1 MCSVFN
7 NFFADVLEMQEKKDY
22 KGIVELYKTTNPS
35 KIENRIIFDMFMA
48 FRKADVSLVEDFVEK
63 YDIDIEGNYIISY
76 GWCVWELLKQKTIP
90 NNFFEFFN
98 NLIQEETDN
107 FLLINQIF
115 NVIYKSNFDKE
126 FILKFLELLPI
137 TKLDKNE
144 ITYNNKKFASNY
156 EKYFVLK
163 SKILFELKKY
173 KESIEISEFAL
184 NNISNFHNNND
195 IWFNRRIALSYKE
208 LGFFDRALNMLEKIY
223 SKKSEWFI
231 KKEIAEIYIL
241 KNEHNI
247 AYKLLIEVLNQT
259 IPIEYK
265 TGVIILFASILE
277 DKQQKLKHLA
287 FSKQIHIE
295 NEWKIPPII
304 QDIEEVVDK
313 NEILTFWQDEFNK
326 MNPLLKGVISKIL
339 HNEKRVVGFIKSD
352 KDYYFSIPAKKLKTK
367 IKEGINVKFR
377 VVDGKVENIEID

>member
-1 MCSVFN
+1 M
-7 NFFADVLEMQEKKDY
+7 
-22 KGIVELYKTTNPS
+22 
-35 KIENRIIFDMFMA
+35 
-48 FRKADVSLVEDFVEK
+48 
-63 YDIDIEGNYIISY
+63 
-76 GWCVWELLKQKTIP
+76 
-90 NNFFEFFN
+90 
-98 NLIQEETDN
+98 
-107 FLLINQIF
+107 
-115 NVIYKSNFDKE
+115 
-126 FILKFLELLPI
+126 KFLEIVPI
-137 TKLDKNE
+137 KELNKSE

-156 EKYFVLK
+156 EKYFALK

-173 KESIEISEFAL
+173 KESIEVSEFAL

-208 LGFFDRALNMLEKIY
+208 LGFFDRALEILEEIY
-223 SKKSEWFI
+223 PKKSEWFI

-241 KNEHNI
+241 KNEHNK

-287 FSKQIHIE
+287 FVKQIHIE

-326 MNPLLKGVISKIL
+326 MNPPLKGIISKIL
-339 HNEKRVVGFIKSD
+339 HNDKRVVGFIKSD

-367 IKEGINVKFR
+367 IKEGLNVKFR
-377 VVDGKVENIEID
+377 VVDGKVENMESD